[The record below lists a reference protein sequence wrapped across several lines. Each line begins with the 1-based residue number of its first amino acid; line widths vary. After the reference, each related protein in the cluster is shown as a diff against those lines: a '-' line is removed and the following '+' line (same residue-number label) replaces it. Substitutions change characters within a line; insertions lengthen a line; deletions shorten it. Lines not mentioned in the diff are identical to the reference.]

1 MTIPEMYSALNIP
14 FATKFLAG
22 MKSPILV
29 FSKGQ
34 FLICPK
40 KFLPVG
46 SIVIMAVTAEDVIS
60 GPDRAKWD
68 RIIAKC
74 TRLLLNGDFDTPR
87 IAGQKAF
94 KNITGKDMF

>member
-1 MTIPEMYSALNIP
+1 
-14 FATKFLAG
+14 
-22 MKSPILV
+22 
-29 FSKGQ
+29 
-34 FLICPK
+34 
-40 KFLPVG
+40 
-46 SIVIMAVTAEDVIS
+46 MAVTAEDVIS